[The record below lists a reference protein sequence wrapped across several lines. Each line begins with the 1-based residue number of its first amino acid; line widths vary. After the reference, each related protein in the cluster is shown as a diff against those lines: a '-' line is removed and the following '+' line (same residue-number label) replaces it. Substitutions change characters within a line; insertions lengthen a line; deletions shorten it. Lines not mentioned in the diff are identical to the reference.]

1 MLIFYFLNSQKNATF
16 HFELG
21 FNVSQGNPSMW
32 TLNLETDVTNILGVA
47 YKKSIPLT
55 SSVLFTDY
63 TNIMIRYSCQEVE
76 NYWYKDINDDFF
88 ILVRNRTF
96 DQWRPVSM
104 ALTMLANITDINHFR
119 PQVNGPNACPN

>member
-1 MLIFYFLNSQKNATF
+1 
-16 HFELG
+16 
-21 FNVSQGNPSMW
+21 MW
-32 TLNLETDVTNILGVA
+32 TLNLDTDVTNILGVA

-63 TNIMIRYSCQEVE
+63 ANIMIRYSCQEVE

-96 DQWRPVSM
+96 DQWRPISM
-104 ALTMLANITDINHFR
+104 ALTMLENITDINHFR